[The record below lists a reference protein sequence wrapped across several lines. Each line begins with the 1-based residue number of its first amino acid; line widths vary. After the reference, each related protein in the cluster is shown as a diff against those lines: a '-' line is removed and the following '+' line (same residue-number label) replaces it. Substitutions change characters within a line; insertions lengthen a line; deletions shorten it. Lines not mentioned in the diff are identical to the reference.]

1 MTYDRILVAVD
12 TTPDE
17 RNPVLQRTEQFAKM
31 AGSTGTFCMWRR
43 ATSSRWTSSA
53 HPPSQSCPLR
63 AMPRTRLGR
72 SFRTRSTAWRAAGIE
87 SHGEIVSA
95 TEHDVAVAEVILQR
109 AKELDVDLIMLGSF
123 SAEHSALR
131 LVEISRLPGLATS
144 TPHRLGEPYAWGAL
158 DRDDDL
164 RDHIG
169 GRPRELAGLAGCG
182 ERPHGE
188 TGDRRPS
195 AAGLESPAPSG
206 IRRRKRADG
215 SLLRRRQGKT

>member
-1 MTYDRILVAVD
+1 MDIIGASALAVLSTAGD
-12 TTPDE
+12 AE
-17 RNPVLQRTEQFAKM
+17 NPAWSVV
-31 AGSTGTFCMWRR
+31 
-43 ATSSRWTSSA
+43 
-53 HPPSQSCPLR
+53 
-63 AMPRTRLGR
+63 
-72 SFRTRSTAWRAAGIE
+72 RTRSTAWRAAGIE
-87 SHGEIVSA
+87 AHGEIVSA

-131 LVEISRLPGLATS
+131 RVEISRLPGLATS
-144 TPHRLGEPYAWGAL
+144 TPHRLGELYAWGAL

-164 RDHIG
+164 RDRIG

-195 AAGLESPAPSG
+195 AARLESPAPSG